1 MIRLVQPGEAAPR
14 FVLAGSDGGR
24 HALERLLAES
34 HVLLVFYPG
43 NNTPG

>member
-1 MIRLVQPGEAAPR
+1 VPG
-14 FVLAGSDGGR
+14 FVLTGSDGR
-24 HALERLLAES
+24 SHALERLLAES